1 MKYPDLAGIF
11 ALDGTSG
18 TGTVAALR
26 NANKAGQVKLVGYDA
41 YKVEVDALKEGI
53 FTALVAQQP
62 AKEADLALQYAYDKI
77 TGKDVGSIQ
86 KTVVIPNVVITKE
99 NLADTEKYMYVQ

>member
-1 MKYPDLAGIF
+1 M
-11 ALDGTSG
+11 
-18 TGTVAALR
+18 
-26 NANKAGQVKLVGYDA
+26 
-41 YKVEVDALKEGI
+41 
-53 FTALVAQQP
+53 
-62 AKEADLALQYAYDKI
+62 QYAYDKI